1 MPYIVELSL
10 SAQKQFNNLPNSMAE
25 RVQAKLLELEEN
37 PRPMGC
43 KKLKGRPAYR
53 IRIGDYRA
61 IYTINDNILTVI
73 IIKIGHR
80 RDVYD

>member
-10 SAQKQFNNLPNSMAE
+10 SAQKQLSKLPEAVADRIE
-25 RVQAKLLELEEN
+25 TKLLDLEEN
-37 PRPMGC
+37 PRPSGF

-61 IYTINDNILTVI
+61 IYTINDNLLMVLV
-73 IIKIGHR
+73 IKIGHR
-80 RDVYD
+80 RDVYV